1 MSHDRSVAIG
11 VVRRGGRR
19 GAGLIALLTIVLTTA
34 VILDAGSASA
44 GSDTKVE
51 GRVLD
56 TSTSVTPEPCPDLIA
71 TVTGNPRSGPPTSEQ
86 VIGCL
91 ARTELAGSRPPV
103 PGAPCAGVH
112 VSEHTV
118 VLVRDGRGHVLARS
132 PLGTG
137 RLSADGMHCTFSFS
151 VRVPTASTYSFS
163 VPDAGAVS
171 ATYAVLRRSHWR
183 IGLTT

>member
-1 MSHDRSVAIG
+1 MSQDRSVAIG

-19 GAGLIALLTIVLTTA
+19 CAGLIALLTVVIPTTVVLG
-34 VILDAGSASA
+34 VGSASA

-56 TSTSVTPEPCPDLIA
+56 TATSMTPEPCPDLIA

-86 VIGCL
+86 VVGCL
-91 ARTELAGSRPPV
+91 ARAELVGSRPPV

-112 VSEHTV
+112 VSARTS

-137 RLSADGMHCTFSFS
+137 RLSADGMHCAFSFS
-151 VRVPTASTYSFS
+151 FRVPTASTYSFS
-163 VPDAGAVS
+163 LPDGGAVS
-171 ATYAVLRRSHWR
+171 ATSAVLRRLHWR

>member
-1 MSHDRSVAIG
+1 MSHDRSVATG

-19 GAGLIALLTIVLTTA
+19 CTCLVALLTVVIPTA
-34 VILDAGSASA
+34 VVLDAGTASA
-44 GSDTKVE
+44 GNDTKVE

-86 VIGCL
+86 VVGCL
-91 ARTELAGSRPPV
+91 ARAELAGSRPPV

-112 VSEHTV
+112 VSEHTS

-132 PLGTG
+132 PLGKG

-151 VRVPTASTYSFS
+151 VRVATASTYSFS

-171 ATYAVLRRSHWR
+171 ATYAVLRQSHWR